1 MLLGI
6 PKQIVDEKYED
17 IVDFSGIRRMIDK
30 PVKKYSSGMR
40 SRLGFSIAAI
50 LRPDIFIIDEAL
62 STGDLAF
69 RQKATERIQEM
80 MERAKAVVIVT
91 HSMQFVEQVC
101 TRGIWIEK
109 GKIRFDG
116 DAETAVAAYRKAMG
130 VNKKRRKIN
139 KKRTKGKTTAK
150 KGSSSAVK

>member
-1 MLLGI
+1 AMLLGI
-6 PKQIVDEKYED
+6 PKQTIEEKYEE
-17 IVDFSGIRRMIDK
+17 IVDFSGIRKMIDK

-69 RQKATERIQEM
+69 RQKATERIQDM
-80 MERAKAVVIVT
+80 MEKAKAVVIVT

-109 GKIRFDG
+109 GEIRFDG
-116 DAETAVAAYRKAMG
+116 NAEEAVEEYRKAMG
-130 VNKKRRKIN
+130 VTKKRKRVTL
-139 KKRTKGKTTAK
+139 KKRTREKNATSKA
-150 KGSSSAVK
+150 